1 MVGGNMPVARIERV
15 IGGLV
20 TAWAEPGSDGYFA
33 CHHFGSNVHPAHL
46 SSLDEVADF
55 LRSHLG
61 SGVRMNPGWV
71 KIVRNI
77 HIDGV
82 LLR

>member
-1 MVGGNMPVARIERV
+1 MER
-15 IGGLV
+15 
-20 TAWAEPGSDGYFA
+20 GSDGFYA
-33 CHHFGSNVHPAHL
+33 CHHFGSNVAPLAL
-46 SSLDEVADF
+46 STLDEVADF
-55 LRSHLG
+55 LRANPRG
-61 SGVRMNPGWV
+61 GARMNPGWV

>member
-1 MVGGNMPVARIERV
+1 MPVARIERV
-15 IGGLV
+15 IGGMV
-20 TAWAEPGSDGYFA
+20 GSDGYFA

-61 SGVRMNPGWV
+61 SGVRMDPGWA
-71 KIVRNI
+71 KIERNL

>member
-1 MVGGNMPVARIERV
+1 MPVARIERI
-15 IGGLV
+15 IGGMV
-20 TAWAEPGSDGYFA
+20 TARVEPGSNGYFA
-33 CHHFGSNVHPAHL
+33 CHHFGSNVDPTHL

-55 LRSHLG
+55 LRSHPR
-61 SGVRMNPGWV
+61 SGVRMNPSWV

-77 HIDGV
+77 YIDGV